1 VISERGPGPTQ
12 LHEPNEDSVAQA
24 SQPELERMPMSP
36 AGMVSS
42 PDELAQPSPPILKP
56 PSPPCSPSS
65 PVRETKLESRLVS
78 RSQSGPASNSKS
90 RSASRTRGARQSSRA
105 ESKEGT
111 RPTSPSKL
119 LSAPSQSERRKSTRK
134 SWLPGKSRTHSPTG
148 DAVPSPP
155 KAWLVGSEAKVPYDV
170 SRLVNFQEVPE
181 LWDGR
186 GDTLIYLHSGI
197 PGKGPSF
204 KITSASFAASRKLSS
219 VVHGRPRS
227 NASHRP
233 SYQRAQSSSDWYTSS
248 NNHDSRVSSP
258 PNGSSDNSRTQTL
271 LSPATSPPS
280 SPTRE
285 SSTDDIPQGR
295 RAASDS
301 YYLYRQTS
309 PTQSQYLRLTT
320 SRP

>member
-1 VISERGPGPTQ
+1 MSPPHRRTDEADGADVRSTSSEQNATTGCDDWDPATRFQTMENPFARRISSMFSISSSSSEQSSNTATSHGRRNPTKISRTPSPPKQDSVISERGPGPTQ

-170 SRLVNFQEVPE
+170 SRLVNFQEVSNKFCVRNGPE
-181 LWDGR
+181 
-186 GDTLIYLHSGI
+186 
-197 PGKGPSF
+197 
-204 KITSASFAASRKLSS
+204 
-219 VVHGRPRS
+219 
-227 NASHRP
+227 NAYSI
-233 SYQRAQSSSDWYTSS
+233 
-248 NNHDSRVSSP
+248 
-258 PNGSSDNSRTQTL
+258 GSRTL
-271 LSPATSPPS
+271 
-280 SPTRE
+280 
-285 SSTDDIPQGR
+285 GWKG
-295 RAASDS
+295 
-301 YYLYRQTS
+301 
-309 PTQSQYLRLTT
+309 
-320 SRP
+320 